1 MENTKVDLINSI
13 VELSDALQ
21 ILIVLAADN
30 KDPDYLKYENKAADI
45 LKQQYGA
52 FSLYFNEIRH
62 TRDIEELYRVM
73 GDYLS
78 HLERNSSDSN
88 MLLYCL
94 PWINVYGHNGYITEK
109 PPFVDEWE
117 TTEQIAEPEPQNKD
131 LHYYCQ
137 KAIEKGY
144 MVKVT
149 DGYRITKEWTK
160 ALLAYFLKHFLN
172 TDGTFPDKK
181 YCLMF
186 GESRLSKSADQ
197 LSMNKNGG
205 GKPRGYEMVEELLQE

>member
-1 MENTKVDLINSI
+1 MKEFAKELEQLPQERQKAIKEGLQREIIAQAVFVRDEQPTKFLAYIDEEIKDADASMLKMVQESSREGA
-13 VELSDALQ
+13 ELGAISEIYIWNKERKKALARLRDEMQ
-21 ILIVLAADN
+21 AA
-30 KDPDYLKYENKAADI
+30 
-45 LKQQYGA
+45 
-52 FSLYFNEIRH
+52 
-62 TRDIEELYRVM
+62 
-73 GDYLS
+73 
-78 HLERNSSDSN
+78 
-88 MLLYCL
+88 
-94 PWINVYGHNGYITEK
+94 
-109 PPFVDEWE
+109 
-117 TTEQIAEPEPQNKD
+117 PEPQNKD